1 MTPAAIQPQ
10 LALYGL
16 IALLPGS
23 AICAAR
29 SLARASVARA
39 NLCPEAGEVILF
51 VIESL
56 HEPSNDEIG
65 SRLEIK
71 RLFLIRI
78 VSVNDVDDYEQYDHG
93 DYEPD
98 SEHFQP

>member
-1 MTPAAIQPQ
+1 M
-10 LALYGL
+10 
-16 IALLPGS
+16 
-23 AICAAR
+23 
-29 SLARASVARA
+29 
-39 NLCPEAGEVILF
+39 
-51 VIESL
+51 IESL
-56 HEPSNDEIG
+56 DESGNDEIG

>member
-1 MTPAAIQPQ
+1 LCGTVFST
-10 LALYGL
+10 GKRCSGES
-16 IALLPGS
+16 LPGS
-23 AICAAR
+23 GR
-29 SLARASVARA
+29 
-39 NLCPEAGEVILF
+39 GGFF

-56 HEPSNDEIG
+56 HESGNDEIG

-98 SEHFQP
+98 YEHFQP